1 MKDGSVPDPES
12 GPMRTKAMQT
22 SEARGL
28 DHITG
33 VGTADLEAMVEPDRH
48 RPGRARWRLRAEQI
62 PIWAIIGHVG
72 AIGGTTEPE
81 KTSAETMALVADE
94 YEVPTVAVA
103 AAIHYYAH
111 NRCPIDALLEENASA
126 LE

>member
-1 MKDGSVPDPES
+1 MH
-12 GPMRTKAMQT
+12 T
-22 SEARGL
+22 SRARPL
-28 DHITG
+28 DQVTG

-62 PIWAIIGHVG
+62 PIWAVIGHLG

-81 KTSAETMALVADE
+81 KTSLETMALVARE
-94 YEVPTVAVA
+94 YDIPPVAVA
-103 AAIHYYAH
+103 AAMHFYAH
-111 NRCPIDALLEENASA
+111 NRCPIDALLEENAAA